1 MESANLSIDQ
11 LSLEEKVDLI
21 LKTVVKTSTEI
32 TELKNENNGLKE
44 KIVKLEKNMDY
55 LESQLMQNEIFFYG
69 ITNDD
74 IELEVLNVI
83 NNIIKLPF
91 RVTTDHIQKVNEI
104 GKGEK
109 KDILIKF
116 VSLKTRNAI
125 LKNAKNLRNTKYAVA
140 PRFTRKVMEE
150 RQLLKP
156 YLQSAKKLGQEAK
169 LINNTICINKKIYNL
184 EQCKS
189 LQIERIETNKEREQ
203 GENEASTSATFQATG
218 TGRTTRANSKTIQ
231 GSK

>member
-1 MESANLSIDQ
+1 MGSENLSIDQ

-21 LKTVVKTSTEI
+21 LKTVVKTSSEV
-32 TELKNENNGLKE
+32 TELKNENKHLKD
-44 KIVKLEKNMDY
+44 KITKMERNMDY

-69 ITNDD
+69 ITNDET
-74 IELEVLNVI
+74 ELEVLNVI

-91 RVTTDHIQKVNEI
+91 KVSSDYIQKLNKV
-104 GKGEK
+104 GKGDK
-109 KDILIKF
+109 KDILVKF
-116 VSLKTRNAI
+116 VSIKTRNAI
-125 LKNAKNLRNTKYAVA
+125 LKNAKNLQNTKYAVA
-140 PRFTRKVMEE
+140 PRYTKKVMEE

-156 YLQSAKKLGQEAK
+156 YLQHAKNLGHEAK

-189 LQIERIETNKEREQ
+189 LKLGRFENNKERVY
-203 GENEASTSATFQATG
+203 GENEASTSITFQATG
-218 TGRTTRANSKTIQ
+218 RATRANSKTIQ